1 MIAFDGICVHGRLRV
16 SLSAAHTK
24 EDVQQ
29 LAETI
34 KECNLHFLPI
44 DQVLG
49 SSKSKSTAGPTQSR
63 L

>member
-1 MIAFDGICVHGRLRV
+1 MCRRLRV
-16 SLSAAHTK
+16 SLSAAHTS

-49 SSKSKSTAGPTQSR
+49 SSRSKAIAAKPAAR